1 MAVCGNVAE
10 QFEVN
15 SFGGGGIKRDN
26 SRGLEWGR
34 GCSLFIGGRREVNE
48 GTLMVNG

>member
-10 QFEVN
+10 QFEIN
-15 SFGGGGIKRDN
+15 SFGGGEVKRDN

-34 GCSLFIGGRREVNE
+34 GCLWFIKRGFDCVA
-48 GTLMVNG
+48 MVKE